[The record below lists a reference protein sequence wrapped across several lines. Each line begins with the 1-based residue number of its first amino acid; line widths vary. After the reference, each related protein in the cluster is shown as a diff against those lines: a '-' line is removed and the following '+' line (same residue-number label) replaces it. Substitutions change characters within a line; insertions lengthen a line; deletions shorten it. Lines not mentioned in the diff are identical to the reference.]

1 MLTSLVVSIVAPD
14 RPGIVSEV
22 SNKAAEF
29 GGNWADSVMASMAGY
44 FAGILH
50 LQVPTANAD
59 LLVSALRAM
68 ASPSVQISVARSLP
82 GGSTN
87 PTSPALLAA
96 SKGAVKLDLVG
107 QDRPG
112 IIHAISAQLSR
123 LAISIVKLQTRITSG
138 AMSGENMFHMHAQLQ
153 LPPNVDEDTLRAA
166 LEGLANE
173 LMVDISLDD

>member
-29 GGNWADSVMASMAGY
+29 GGNWADSVMASMAGH

-59 LLVSALRAM
+59 LLVSALKAM

-82 GGSTN
+82 GTLAGA
-87 PTSPALLAA
+87 PAAA
-96 SKGAVKLDLVG
+96 VKGAVKLDLVG

-123 LAISIVKLQTRITSG
+123 LGISIVKLQTRITSG
-138 AMSGENMFHMHAQLQ
+138 AMSGENMFHMNAQLQ
-153 LPPNVDEDTLRAA
+153 LPANVDEDALRTA

-173 LMVDISLDD
+173 LMVDISLDE

>member
-22 SNKAAEF
+22 SDKAAEF

-59 LLVSALRAM
+59 LLVSALKAM
-68 ASPSVQISVARSLP
+68 ASPSVQISVARTLP
-82 GGSTN
+82 GGS
-87 PTSPALLAA
+87 AA
-96 SKGAVKLDLVG
+96 AVAPLKGGVKLDLVG
-107 QDRPG
+107 HDRPG

-123 LAISIVKLQTRITSG
+123 LGISIVKLQTRISSG
-138 AMSGENMFHMHAQLQ
+138 AMSGENMFHMQAQLQ
-153 LPPNVDEDTLRAA
+153 LPSNVDEDTLRAA

-173 LMVDISLDD
+173 LMVDITLDD

>member
-22 SNKAAEF
+22 SDKAAEF
-29 GGNWADSVMASMAGY
+29 GGNWADSVMASMAGH

-59 LLVSALRAM
+59 LLVSALKAM
-68 ASPSVQISVARSLP
+68 ASPSVQISVARTLP
-82 GGSTN
+82 GGS
-87 PTSPALLAA
+87 AA
-96 SKGAVKLDLVG
+96 AVAPLKGGVKLDLVG

-123 LAISIVKLQTRITSG
+123 LDISIAKLQTRISSG
-138 AMSGENMFHMHAQLQ
+138 AMSGENMFHMQAQLQ

-173 LMVDISLDD
+173 LMVDITLDD

>member
-22 SNKAAEF
+22 SDKAAEF

-50 LQVPTANAD
+50 LQVPNANAD
-59 LLVSALRAM
+59 LLVSALNAM
-68 ASPSVQISVARSLP
+68 ASPSVQISVARTLP
-82 GGSTN
+82 GGS
-87 PTSPALLAA
+87 AA
-96 SKGAVKLDLVG
+96 AVAPLKGGVKLDLVG

-123 LAISIVKLQTRITSG
+123 LGISIVKLQTRISSG
-138 AMSGENMFHMHAQLQ
+138 AMSGENMFHMQAQLQ

-173 LMVDISLDD
+173 LMVDITLDD

>member
-22 SNKAAEF
+22 SDKAAEF

-50 LQVPTANAD
+50 LQVPNANAD
-59 LLVSALRAM
+59 LLVSALNAM
-68 ASPSVQISVARSLP
+68 ASPSVQISVARTLP
-82 GGSTN
+82 GGS
-87 PTSPALLAA
+87 AA
-96 SKGAVKLDLVG
+96 AVAPLKGGVKLDLVG

-123 LAISIVKLQTRITSG
+123 LGISIVKLQTRISSG
-138 AMSGENMFHMHAQLQ
+138 AMSGENMFHMQAQLQ

-166 LEGLANE
+166 LEGFANE
-173 LMVDISLDD
+173 LMVDITLDD

>member
-22 SNKAAEF
+22 SDKAAEF

-50 LQVPTANAD
+50 LQVPNANAD
-59 LLVSALRAM
+59 MLVSALNAM
-68 ASPSVQISVARSLP
+68 ASPSVQISVARTLP
-82 GGSTN
+82 GGS
-87 PTSPALLAA
+87 AA
-96 SKGAVKLDLVG
+96 AVAPLKGGVKLDLVG

-123 LAISIVKLQTRITSG
+123 LGISIVKLQTRISSG
-138 AMSGENMFHMHAQLQ
+138 AMSGENMFHMQAQLQ

-173 LMVDISLDD
+173 LMVDITLDD

>member
-29 GGNWADSVMASMAGY
+29 GGNWADSVMASMAGH

-59 LLVSALRAM
+59 LLVSALKAM

-82 GGSTN
+82 GTFAGA
-87 PTSPALLAA
+87 PAAA
-96 SKGAVKLDLVG
+96 VVKGAVKLDLVG

-123 LAISIVKLQTRITSG
+123 LGISIVKLQTRITSG
-138 AMSGENMFHMHAQLQ
+138 AMSGENMFHMNAQLQ
-153 LPPNVDEDTLRAA
+153 LPANVDEDALRTA

-173 LMVDISLDD
+173 LMVDISLDE